1 MSDLLEVRLENFEGP
16 LDLLIHLIYKNEM
29 NIYDISISVI
39 ADQFI
44 NTIKQMEEMDI
55 EIASDFI
62 QMASYLVYLKS
73 KMLLPQNKVVDEEMD
88 VEEEKFLFTQRL
100 IEYSFYKDVAEIL
113 RDKESKASMC
123 MTREDTIFLE
133 KDFEPIGDAYTIAR
147 HFFDLLKKEGE
158 RTITLERKS
167 LDINTIIKK
176 IKSFVLERREVFWS
190 EIIKKCIDKKEVAVS
205 FLAILELIKLKV
217 IIAVQESN
225 FSNFM
230 VKVKNG

>member
-55 EIASDFI
+55 EVASDFI

-73 KMLLPQNKVVDEEMD
+73 KMLLPQNKFDDDEMD

-113 RDKESKASMC
+113 REKEAKASKC
-123 MTREDTIFLE
+123 LTREDTIYLE
-133 KDFEPIGDAYTIAR
+133 REFEPGGDAYTIAKL
-147 HFFDLLKKEGE
+147 FFDLLKRDEKK
-158 RTITLERKS
+158 TITLEKKS
-167 LDINTIIKK
+167 LDINTIIEK
-176 IKSFVLERREVFWS
+176 IKNFVFEKREVFWN
-190 EIIKKCIDKKEVAVS
+190 EITKRCADRKEVAVS
-205 FLAILELIKLKV
+205 FLAVLELIKLKV
-217 IIAVQESN
+217 IIAIQESN